1 MSFKY
6 PPNRVK
12 QAKKLFNKY
21 VYENTPYSNKFMK
34 CTSIDNY
41 NNSANELY
49 ALYVRASTNKCI
61 ISTPGLVVRILGTTA
76 DGHVYFDSRKGLPD
90 SSLIANGNN
99 NYASW
104 KITPTLTGSLNSTIS
119 GLAISEN
126 HNTRIAFINALTSK
140 KGKGEE
146 TKPALNSAKQSV
158 LESRC
163 ALRYGNGE
171 ENFGVIALSIEQP
184 LLC

>member
-1 MSFKY
+1 MSY

-21 VYENTPYSNKFMK
+21 LYKNTPYSNKFMK
-34 CTSIDNY
+34 CTSVNDY

-49 ALYVRASTNKCI
+49 ALFINASNNKHI
-61 ISTPGLVVRILGTTA
+61 VSNPSLVVRILGSTA
-76 DGHVYFDSRKGLPD
+76 DGHVYFDSRKGKPD
-90 SSLIANGNN
+90 SSLVANGNN

-104 KITPTLTGSLNSTIS
+104 KITPPLTGPLNGTVS

-126 HNTRIAFINALTSK
+126 HNTRTSYINALTSK

-146 TKPALNSAKQSV
+146 AKPALNAAKQSV
-158 LESRC
+158 FESRY

-171 ENFGVIALSIEQP
+171 ENFGVIALSIEEP

>member
-1 MSFKY
+1 
-6 PPNRVK
+6 
-12 QAKKLFNKY
+12 
-21 VYENTPYSNKFMK
+21 MK

-61 ISTPGLVVRILGTTA
+61 ISTPGLVVRILGSTA

-90 SSLIANGNN
+90 SSLVANGNN

-104 KITPTLTGSLNSTIS
+104 KITPPLTGPLNGPIS

-126 HNTRIAFINALTSK
+126 HNTRTAYINALTSK

-163 ALRYGNGE
+163 AFRYGNGE
-171 ENFGVIALSIEQP
+171 KNFGVIALSIEQP